1 MNLTTAPGKG
11 TLIEATLP
19 EEVAAPAV
27 SQRPAPAAADEALP
41 A

>member
-1 MNLTTAPGKG
+1 MNLSTAPGKG

-19 EEVAAPAV
+19 EEAVAT
-27 SQRPAPAAADEALP
+27 AASEPEVRATGDALP